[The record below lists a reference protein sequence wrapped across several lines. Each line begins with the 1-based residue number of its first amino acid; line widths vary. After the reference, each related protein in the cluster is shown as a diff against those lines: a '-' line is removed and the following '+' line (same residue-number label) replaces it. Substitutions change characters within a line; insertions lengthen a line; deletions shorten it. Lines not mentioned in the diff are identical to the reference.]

1 MTGLTDYL
9 LKAQLGAV
17 SIFQVTLSSGNQIFL
32 RILGKEHRSKS
43 QSTEREREREHR
55 WMGGRGYHGGVP
67 VVPLIYRIIFLW
79 QWWLQVHHKK
89 KNISIW

>member
-43 QSTEREREREHR
+43 QSTEREREREST
-55 WMGGRGYHGGVP
+55 GGWVGGVTM
-67 VVPLIYRIIFLW
+67 VVSPLF
-79 QWWLQVHHKK
+79 H
-89 KNISIW
+89 SSTG